1 MAMADLMIPPI
12 DASACVRNVE
22 LTDAA
27 LEAIDVRL
35 TATCVGTAT
44 CGREGGRIGARRL
57 GRPRALYTYER
68 PNLRATPTAASG
80 IRRIGMGLGE
90 RVGRCGREK
99 RGRRIDGCVCVRL
112 EEMFPSHVALSRSF
126 MAGPTCPCPSV

>member
-1 MAMADLMIPPI
+1 
-12 DASACVRNVE
+12 VRNVE

-35 TATCVGTAT
+35 TSTCVGTAT
-44 CGREGGRIGARRL
+44 YREGGRIGARRL
-57 GRPRALYTYER
+57 GRPRALYTYVAPDER

-126 MAGPTCPCPSV
+126 MAGPTCPGPSV